1 MTATKNQYAMQD
13 PLKQYPGPDFD
24 RQPQSAPGLAK
35 EMRPRPDH
43 GEESY
48 QGFGRLKGRR
58 ALITGADSGI
68 GRAVAIAYAR
78 EGADIVM
85 NYLPSEEADAREVR
99 RLVSD
104 AGVKVTAIAG
114 DISEEAFCR
123 ELVQKT
129 VGELGGI
136 DILVNVAGK
145 QTSVDSIADLSTEQF
160 EATFRTNVFAM
171 FWLCKAALPH
181 MPAGAAIINT
191 TSIQSYQPSASL
203 LDYAPTKAAIT
214 AFTHALAKQVA
225 PKGVRVNAVAPGPIW
240 TPLQP
245 SGGQPQEKIEGFGSE
260 VPLKRPGQP
269 AELAPVYVLLAS
281 QESSYVTG
289 EVYGVTGGN
298 PIS

>member
-145 QTSVDSIADLSTEQF
+145 QTSVDSIADLSTETIRGDISHQCLRDVLAVQGGVAAHAGWCSDYQYDLDPKLSAQRF
-160 EATFRTNVFAM
+160 PCAFPLLRRTVER
-171 FWLCKAALPH
+171 
-181 MPAGAAIINT
+181 
-191 TSIQSYQPSASL
+191 
-203 LDYAPTKAAIT
+203 
-214 AFTHALAKQVA
+214 
-225 PKGVRVNAVAPGPIW
+225 VR
-240 TPLQP
+240 
-245 SGGQPQEKIEGFGSE
+245 
-260 VPLKRPGQP
+260 PLKTNEQ
-269 AELAPVYVLLAS
+269 ASCVLRDWIAACDAVDFAS
-281 QESSYVTG
+281 HVA
-289 EVYGVTGGN
+289 
-298 PIS
+298 